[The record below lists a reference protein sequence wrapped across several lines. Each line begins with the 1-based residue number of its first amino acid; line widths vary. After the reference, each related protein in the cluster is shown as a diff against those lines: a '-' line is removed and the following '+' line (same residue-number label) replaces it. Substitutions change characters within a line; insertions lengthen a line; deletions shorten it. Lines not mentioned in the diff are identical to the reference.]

1 MTYNE
6 KTKLYEQDGQTFTK
20 TGECLYSVDETLM
33 IAESFQN
40 TKAGDVVTIDRES
53 SNG

>member
-6 KTKLYEQDGQTFTK
+6 KTKLYEQDGQTFIK
-20 TGECLYSVDETLM
+20 TGECLYFIEEALM

-40 TKAGDVVTIDRES
+40 TKNGEVVTIDRES

>member
-20 TGECLYSVDETLM
+20 TGECLFFVEEALM

-40 TKAGDVVTIDRES
+40 TKNGEVVTVDRELL
-53 SNG
+53 NG

>member
-1 MTYNE
+1 MIYNE
-6 KTKLYEQDGQTFTK
+6 KTKLYEQDGQTFEK
-20 TGECLYSVDETLM
+20 TVECLYFDGETLM

-40 TKAGDVVTIDRES
+40 TKTGEVLTIDREA